1 MFVWTMKESEGMVL
15 ENGKTL
21 AVGFP
26 RTNEIQ
32 IGKVGNKKIFVLN
45 FST

>member
-1 MFVWTMKESEGMVL
+1 MKENEGKVL
-15 ENGKTL
+15 ENVKTL

-32 IGKVGNKKIFVLN
+32 IGKFGK
-45 FST
+45 

>member
-1 MFVWTMKESEGMVL
+1 MKENEGKVL

-21 AVGFP
+21 AVEFP

-32 IGKVGNKKIFVLN
+32 IDKVGK
-45 FST
+45 

>member
-1 MFVWTMKESEGMVL
+1 MKENEKKGFRKW
-15 ENGKTL
+15 KTL

-32 IGKVGNKKIFVLN
+32 IGEVGK
-45 FST
+45 